1 MTRVFVF
8 EYLSGG
14 GVVDNDPEATESL
27 LPQGL
32 AMRDAIAADLL
43 SAGDCELSVA
53 TCARAGTVPRRA
65 LAVQPRP
72 GELPLAFVARQA
84 QQHDAVW
91 VVAPETGGC
100 LAAFERLVAPPR
112 WLGCNAEAIGLASSK
127 GATLA
132 RLAAHGITTPLA
144 FAAESVRWVVKPDDG
159 AGAVA
164 TWVHGDEHAARAD
177 QAQRPGAW
185 AEPWVDGEALSL
197 SLLAGSDRTELLSV
211 NRQRIAV
218 DVIGCLAYGGVDIDV
233 MPADDPRRRSLAALA
248 RRVTAAVPGLQG
260 FVGVDIVWHAQRGPV
275 VIEANPRVTCAYVGL
290 SARLRR
296 NLGAEILAAQRLGLE
311 TADA

>member
-14 GVVDNDPEATESL
+14 GVVDNDPEATELL

-32 AMRDAIAADLL
+32 AMRDAIAADL
-43 SAGDCELSVA
+43 ARDCELSVA
-53 TCARAGTVPRRA
+53 TCARAGAVPRRA
-65 LAVQPRP
+65 LAVQARP

-100 LAAFERLVAPPR
+100 LAAFEHIVAPTR
-112 WLGCNAEAIGLASSK
+112 WLGCNAEAIVLASSK
-127 GATLA
+127 GATLL

-144 FAAESVRWVVKPDDG
+144 FAAEPTRWVVKPDDG

-164 TWVHGDEHAARAD
+164 TWVHGDEQAARFD

-185 AEPWVDGEALSL
+185 AEPWVDGDALSL
-197 SLLAGSDRTELLSV
+197 SLLIGGADAELLSV
-211 NRQRIAV
+211 NRQRIELDA
-218 DVIGCLAYGGVDIDV
+218 IGCLAYAGVDIDV
-233 MPADDPRRRSLAALA
+233 MPADDPRRRTLAALA
-248 RRVTAAVPGLQG
+248 RRVAAAVPGLQG
-260 FVGVDIVWHAQRGPV
+260 FVGIDIVWHAQRGPV
-275 VIEANPRVTCAYVGL
+275 VIEVNPRVTCAYVGL
-290 SARLRR
+290 SARLQR
-296 NLGAEILAAQRLGLE
+296 NLGAEILAGQRLE
-311 TADA
+311 TEMADA